1 MRLWIGNGMSESDV
15 GVIHQEMCNG
25 EGSLQVVGEENISLG
40 LAHEASVRKSA
51 WPPGIGR
58 GDVSQD
64 MMRKIGESVV
74 SLFKD
79 GAVSFEGNMEQ

>member
-1 MRLWIGNGMSESDV
+1 
-15 GVIHQEMCNG
+15 MCDG

-40 LAHEASVRKSA
+40 LFHEVSVRMSA

-58 GDVSQD
+58 DGMSQD

-79 GAVSFEGNMEQ
+79 GAVSLEGNVEH